1 MSENSENQ
9 VVATTPT
16 SYDLIALNNVSFPDV
31 KKGSVTVGRNDKYNE
46 YETEGGGKVI
56 EPISEGK
63 IRGTVSY
70 NGLLE
75 TEAQTL
81 NSALHTVSQMTIYNP
96 WTGNSRSFLA
106 LIIPTE
112 MTKIIHDAN
121 ANAWS
126 FGFEFE
132 EIGDIPT

>member
-1 MSENSENQ
+1 MPNESTQ
-9 VVATTPT
+9 TTATTPT

-31 KKGSVTVGRNDKYNE
+31 KKGEVTVGRNDKYNE

-56 EPISEGK
+56 EPISQGK
-63 IRGTVSY
+63 LRGTVSY
-70 NGLLE
+70 DGLLQS
-75 TEAQTL
+75 EAQTL
-81 NSALHTVSQMTIYNP
+81 DSALDIVSEMTIYNP
-96 WTGNSRSFLA
+96 RTGNTRSFLA
-106 LIIPTE
+106 LIIPND

-121 ANAWS
+121 ANAWT